1 MEALRETE
9 YLYGTLEETNEVASG
24 GSSDP
29 QGEDQPRV
37 LTTAIHRAH
46 GYARAP
52 VRGSA
57 APLKVKFLKALA
69 FQSKENQSS
78 KLRHDRNPE
87 MAL

>member
-37 LTTAIHRAH
+37 LTASPCTEHTAMPGAQAQRLC
-46 GYARAP
+46 
-52 VRGSA
+52 STSE
-57 APLKVKFLKALA
+57 
-69 FQSKENQSS
+69 SKIS
-78 KLRHDRNPE
+78 
-87 MAL
+87 